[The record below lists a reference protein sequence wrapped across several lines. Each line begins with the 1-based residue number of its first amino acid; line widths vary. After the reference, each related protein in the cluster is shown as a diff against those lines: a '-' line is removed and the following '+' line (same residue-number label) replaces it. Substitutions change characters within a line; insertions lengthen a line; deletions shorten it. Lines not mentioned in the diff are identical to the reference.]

1 MIIRFMVMITKVLI
15 RTIMRKIMTMV
26 FPTYEYVFILDISMD
41 DPHGMARQGCF
52 YYLIIIMMIGQTI
65 VIKILHHKISK

>member
-1 MIIRFMVMITKVLI
+1 MIAMIRFMVMITKVLNKSI
-15 RTIMRKIMTMV
+15 VTIV

>member
-1 MIIRFMVMITKVLI
+1 MITKVLNKNI
-15 RTIMRKIMTMV
+15 VTIF